1 MKDWELGVYYHNT
14 GIGGLGMDACK
25 SKIEDLPV
33 FNNWELYWAV
43 IGRLGADTCKKYREF
58 GCLGIEYLNI

>member
-1 MKDWELGVYYHNT
+1 MLVT
-14 GIGGLGMDACK
+14 
-25 SKIEDLPV
+25 KIEDLPV

-58 GCLGIEYLNI
+58 GCLEIEYLNI